1 MYKNAKGTIGNFTL
15 GEEVTGFAYVDIYYK
30 SGVVRMY
37 PADYSTVIL
46 CANAFNPDGSLDVE
60 GASLSFSGKAATFT
74 KAHHKLF
81 YMRNGYAVYDHYTE
95 VHQNLAVV
103 LVLGYK

>member
-1 MYKNAKGTIGNFTL
+1 MYKNTKGTIGNFTL
-15 GEEVTGFAYVDIYYK
+15 GEAVTGFAYVDIYYK
-30 SGVVRMY
+30 SGVVRMC
-37 PADYSTVIL
+37 PAVYSTVAL
-46 CANAFNPDGSLDVE
+46 CANSFNPDGSLDVE

-81 YMRNGYAVYDHYTE
+81 YTKNGYAAFDHYTE